1 MDGVGEEYEWPK
13 KWRGRWVVQLLSA
26 SCRIPVGLGNV
37 VIHLYIS
44 VACGHDGGKESG
56 IVGLVPKR
64 KWQRIGPRRPKGS
77 IAKGMSVMLLCKNV
91 ADDCITRDGGASGGV
106 AFVATVELLFF

>member
-13 KWRGRWVVQLLSA
+13 KQQGWWMVQLLSV

-44 VACGHDGGKESG
+44 VTCGHYGGKESG
-56 IVGLVPKR
+56 TVGLVPKR
-64 KWQRIGPRRPKGS
+64 KWRRIGPRQPKGS
-77 IAKGMSVMLLCKNV
+77 IAIGISVILLCKMSPMIMSPGIV
-91 ADDCITRDGGASGGV
+91 VPVVGSR
-106 AFVATVELLFF
+106 LLPRLSFRFS